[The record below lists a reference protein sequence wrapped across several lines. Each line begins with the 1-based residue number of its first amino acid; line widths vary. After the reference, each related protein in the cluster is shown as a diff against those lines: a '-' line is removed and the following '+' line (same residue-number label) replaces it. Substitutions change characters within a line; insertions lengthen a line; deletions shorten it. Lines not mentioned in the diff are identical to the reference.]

1 MSSPSARRPHFAA
14 PLKHEVPARAASA
27 QSAARAQDVDRET
40 TPEFS
45 VYGDP
50 LFGMAIASVV
60 IFALLAAL
68 IATS

>member
-1 MSSPSARRPHFAA
+1 MSSPHLA
-14 PLKHEVPARAASA
+14 PAKHGVPSRAAGVQPSA
-27 QSAARAQDVDRET
+27 QAKAADSES
-40 TPEFS
+40 TPGFS

-68 IATS
+68 IAMS